1 MGGKLFDLPRMQ
13 RGEYLEREAEVR
25 RYLDGI
31 IPGEYR
37 IPRFYGD
44 KPDFGDM
51 DVLVASRPDWDR
63 LRERFVADLGITGVK
78 SVGHVYS
85 TAYRGLQTDFF
96 AVPAAYL
103 DTQYDFMSFNDVGNF
118 IGRMCRRFGLKWGE
132 RGLAYVYRRA
142 SGNYVADLE
151 VSREFAP
158 VCSFL
163 GLDHAQ
169 WLAGFDSLEAV
180 FDWVVA
186 SPCFSVAPYLDVRG
200 DLARRVKLR
209 PNVERFVAYLRERG
223 IERRFAGPAEHR
235 PAQSAFEER
244 SAYLPQVIA
253 AFPAADLPAQIE
265 RERAAEAR
273 AVAVAAKFSGKRVM
287 QLVPGL
293 VGEPL
298 GEFIRAFRASF
309 DDFGD
314 WVIAT
319 PQDAIDRAI
328 VAAAA
333 RRPARPPG

>member
-1 MGGKLFDLPRMQ
+1 MGGKLFDLPRMP
-13 RGEYLEREAEVR
+13 RAEYLEREAEVR
-25 RYLDGI
+25 RYLDGV
-31 IPGEYR
+31 IPGAYR
-37 IPRFYGD
+37 IPRYYGD

-96 AVPAAYL
+96 AVPARYL
-103 DTQYDFMSFNDVGNF
+103 DAQYDFMSFNDVGNF

-142 SGNYVADLE
+142 GGNYVADLE
-151 VSREFAP
+151 LSRDFAP
-158 VCSFL
+158 VCAFL

-169 WLAGFDSLEAV
+169 WLAGFATLEAV

-186 SPCFSVAPYLDVRG
+186 SPYFSVAPYFDARG
-200 DLARRVKLR
+200 DLARRVQVR
-209 PNVERFVAYLRERG
+209 PNVQRFFAYLRERG
-223 IERRFAGPAEHR
+223 IERRTEYDEPG
-235 PAQSAFEER
+235 
-244 SAYLPQVIA
+244 AYLPLVVA

-265 RERAAEAR
+265 REQAAEAR

-293 VGEPL
+293 TGEPL

-309 DDFGD
+309 DDFAG

-333 RRPARPPG
+333 GREEPPPR

>member
-1 MGGKLFDLPRMQ
+1 MGGKLFDLPRMP
-13 RGEYLEREAEVR
+13 RAEYLEREAEVR
-25 RYLDGI
+25 RYLDGV
-31 IPGEYR
+31 IPGAYR
-37 IPRFYGD
+37 IPRFYAD

-118 IGRMCRRFGLKWGE
+118 IGRMCRRFELKWGE

-151 VSREFAP
+151 LSRDFAP
-158 VCSFL
+158 VCAFL
-163 GLDHAQ
+163 GLDHARWQ
-169 WLAGFDSLEAV
+169 AGFASLEAV

-186 SPCFSVAPYLDVRG
+186 SRYFSVAPYLDVRG
-200 DLARRVKLR
+200 DLARRIQVR

-223 IERRFAGPAEHR
+223 IERRF
-235 PAQSAFEER
+235 QFEER
-244 SAYLPQVIA
+244 AAYLPLVVA
-253 AFPAADLPAQIE
+253 AFPDADLPGQIE

-273 AVAVAAKFSGKRVM
+273 AVAVAGKFNGKRVM

-298 GEFIRAFRASF
+298 GEFIRSFRASF
-309 DDFGD
+309 DDFAG

-328 VAAAA
+328 VAAATEP
-333 RRPARPPG
+333 PAPPPA

>member
-1 MGGKLFDLPRMQ
+1 MGGKLFDLPRMP
-13 RGEYLEREAEVR
+13 RAEYLEREAEVR
-25 RYLDGI
+25 RYLDGV
-31 IPGEYR
+31 IPGAYR

-85 TAYRGLQTDFF
+85 TNYRGLQTDFF
-96 AVPAAYL
+96 TVPADYL

-118 IGRMCRRFGLKWGE
+118 IGRMCRRFELKWGE

-142 SGNYVADLE
+142 GGNYVADLE
-151 VSREFAP
+151 LSRQFAP
-158 VCSFL
+158 VCAFL
-163 GLDHAQ
+163 GLDHAEWQ
-169 WLAGFDSLEAV
+169 AGFGSLEAV

-186 SPCFSVAPYLDVRG
+186 SPYFSVAPYLDVRG
-200 DLARRVKLR
+200 DLARRAQVR
-209 PNVERFVAYLRERG
+209 PSVQRFVAYLRERG
-223 IERRFAGPAEHR
+223 IERRFE
-235 PAQSAFEER
+235 FEER

-253 AFPAADLPAQIE
+253 AFPDADLPAQIE

-273 AVAVAAKFSGKRVM
+273 AAAVAAKFSGKRVM

-309 DDFGD
+309 EDFGG

-319 PQDAIDRAI
+319 PQDEIDRAI

-333 RRPARPPG
+333 AGPARPPG

>member
-1 MGGKLFDLPRMQ
+1 MGGKLFDLPRMP
-13 RGEYLEREAEVR
+13 RAEYLEREAEVR
-25 RYLDGI
+25 RYLDGV
-31 IPGEYR
+31 IPGAYR

-85 TAYRGLQTDFF
+85 TNYRGLQTDFF
-96 AVPAAYL
+96 TVPAGYL

-118 IGRMCRRFGLKWGE
+118 IGRMCRRFELKWGE

-142 SGNYVADLE
+142 GGNYVADLE
-151 VSREFAP
+151 LSRELAP
-158 VCSFL
+158 VCAFL

-169 WLAGFDSLEAV
+169 WQAGFGSLEAV

-186 SPCFSVAPYLDVRG
+186 SPYFSVAPYLDVRG
-200 DLARRVKLR
+200 DLARRAQVR
-209 PNVERFVAYLRERG
+209 PSVQRFVAYLRERG
-223 IERRFAGPAEHR
+223 IERRF
-235 PAQSAFEER
+235 QFEER
-244 SAYLPQVIA
+244 SAYLPLVIA
-253 AFPAADLPAQIE
+253 AFPDADLAAQIE

-309 DDFGD
+309 DDFGG
-314 WVIAT
+314 WVIET
-319 PQDAIDRAI
+319 PQDEIDRAI

-333 RRPARPPG
+333 AGPARPPG